1 MYNLENISIEKDDLK
16 KAVLN
21 ARAFNPLYVKIKI
34 NYGCNLKCQMCK
46 HWRETRELPITM
58 ERFKETISELAELG
72 CLKIHF
78 SGGEPLLR
86 PQLPDLV
93 AHATS
98 LGLRVTLTTNGTL
111 IDKEKAKTFIKA
123 GLRGVNISIDSPLR
137 KIHEKVRGADG
148 SFKLTTKAVEL
159 FHKYAGKGKLTV
171 RINTVVSRENYFS
184 LATLPELAHQLGANG
199 INLIPVDHH
208 CGEHLSMRKKDIALF
223 NEEIAPYIEKRAQ
236 ELGVNIAD
244 EDAFPFGK
252 NESEVRLGRAG
263 RYAFGYYSK
272 HPCYAP
278 WTHSLI
284 DFNGLVYVCC
294 MTREQIPPLGDL
306 RKQSFKE
313 IWEGAAYQAVRLKM
327 HPPSLKPCQRC
338 DDFIVENKKIWET
351 IGPY

>member
-1 MYNLENISIEKDDLK
+1 MYNLETLASEKDELQ

-21 ARAFNPLYVKIKI
+21 ARAYKPLYVKIKI

-46 HWRETRELPITM
+46 HWRETRETPISM
-58 ERFKETISELAELG
+58 QRFKETITDLAELG
-72 CLKIHF
+72 CKKIHF
-78 SGGEPLLR
+78 SGGEPMLR
-86 PQLPDLV
+86 PQLPELV

-98 LGLRVTLTTNGTL
+98 LGMRVTLTTNGTL
-111 IDKEKAKTFIKA
+111 IDKEKAKALIEA
-123 GLRGVNISIDSPLR
+123 GLRGVNVSIDSPIK
-137 KIHEKVRGADG
+137 KIHEKVRGVDG

-159 FHKYAGKGKLTV
+159 FHKYAHKGKLTV

-184 LATLPELAHQLGANG
+184 LATLPELAHQLGADG
-199 INLIPVDHH
+199 INLIPVDDH

-244 EDAFPFGK
+244 EDAFPFGRDE
-252 NESEVRLGRAG
+252 NEIRLGRAG

-272 HPCYAP
+272 HPCFAP

-294 MTREQIPPLGDL
+294 MTREQIPPLGDI